1 MVTETVLV
9 GWRMFR
15 RDAPIRLVITVFWT
29 RSVAECLL
37 YTTLGLVAGGTAGAD
52 RAFVGAVVLTTAF
65 YALALVTDVPQ
76 RDRWDGT
83 YPRLATGGMFPFLAF
98 LLRSLPYMLNAVV
111 AASVALVVVG
121 LGTGRAGT
129 VLDILP
135 AVPLLLVGT
144 ASCVAAGLCIVMPAI
159 GTRLDVVSYNVMLGL
174 MVICSGAVIPRGTVP
189 LLDTLGTAL
198 PLTHTIS
205 AVRAVQAGRPFW
217 SDVGAECVVALSWGL
232 AGALLLAVLQH
243 RGRSRGTGVFA

>member
-1 MVTETVLV
+1 MMTETILV

-15 RDAPIRLVITVFWT
+15 RDAPIRLVVTVFWT
-29 RSVAECLL
+29 RSVVECLL
-37 YTTLGLVAGGTAGAD
+37 YTTLGLVGGGSAGAD
-52 RAFVGAVVLTTAF
+52 RAFVGAVVLATAF
-65 YALALVTDVPQ
+65 YAVALVTDVPQ

-83 YPRLATGGMFPFLAF
+83 YPRLAIGEAFPYLAF

-111 AASVALVVVG
+111 GAAVALVVVG
-121 LGTGRAGT
+121 LATGRAGT
-129 VLDILP
+129 VLDLLP

-144 ASCVAAGLCIVMPAI
+144 ASCVAVGLCIVMPAI
-159 GTRLDVVSYNVMLGL
+159 GSRLDVVSYNVMLGL
-174 MVICSGAVIPRGTVP
+174 MVICSGAVIPRGTTP
-189 LLDTLGTAL
+189 LLDDIGTAL

-217 SDVGAECVVALSWGL
+217 SAVGAECVVALSWGL
-232 AGALLLAVLQH
+232 AGALLLAALQH